1 MIVLIADIGLWIA
14 VAVLTIYTVRHYWFT
29 LNRLFGKHR
38 QPFVDVLVAEWP
50 KVAVFVPAHNEGRV
64 IRDSLDALLAADYPR
79 DRYVIVPVDDRSTDE
94 TREIIES
101 YVAAH
106 PGRIVPYLRDEGK
119 PGKAAALAEAT
130 ASREEEIHLVFD
142 ADYIP
147 GPRLLRQ
154 LAAPFFDPQVGA
166 VMGRVVP
173 LNVGL
178 SLLTRLLDLE
188 RAGGY
193 QVDQQARMNLGLIPQ
208 YGGTVGGVRRSAL
221 MAVGGWNT
229 DSLAEDTDLTV
240 RLVMQGWEVVYQNR
254 SECYEEVPES
264 WETRIRQ
271 IQRWAKGH
279 NQSLS
284 RYVGGL
290 MRNRRKIPFW
300 QMVDG
305 VLLLGVFVVPLVLI
319 MGWVCTMAL
328 FYAGYPPEWGKITLL
343 AITSFNTVGNFA
355 AFFEVATAARLD
367 GSRERIRMLP
377 FLLLGFLVS
386 MFSVSRATLS
396 RGSWSRTRPITWEKT
411 ERFRGTNGNGNG
423 NGNGHKSG
431 NGHAASSNA
440 ATRANTIG
448 SSEPSGGRA

>member
-1 MIVLIADIGLWIA
+1 MIVLLADIGLWIA
-14 VAVLTIYTVRHYWFT
+14 VVILSIYTIRHYWFT
-29 LNRLFGKHR
+29 FNRLFGKHR
-38 QPFVDVLVAEWP
+38 QPFVDVTVAEWP
-50 KVAVFVPAHNEGRV
+50 HIAVFVPAHNEELV
-64 IRDSLDALLAADYPR
+64 IRDSLDALLAADYPA
-79 DRYVIVPVDDRSTDE
+79 DRMVIVPVDDRSTDG
-94 TREIIES
+94 TRAIIAE
-101 YVAAH
+101 YAERY
-106 PGRIVPYLRDEGK
+106 PTRIFPFLRDDGK

-130 ASREEEIHLVFD
+130 ATRSEEIHLVFD

-147 GPRLLRQ
+147 GRRLLKQ
-154 LAAPFFDPQVGA
+154 LSAPFFDPQVGA

-221 MAVGGWNT
+221 EAVGGWNT
-229 DSLAEDTDLTV
+229 DSLAEDTDVTV
-240 RLVMQGWEVVYQNR
+240 RLVMQGWDVVYQNR
-254 SECYEEVPES
+254 SECYEEVPEN
-264 WETRIRQ
+264 WDTRIRQ

-279 NQSLS
+279 NQALS
-284 RYVGGL
+284 RYVGS
-290 MRNRRKIPFW
+290 MIRNRKRIPFW

-319 MGWVCTMAL
+319 MGWICTMVL
-328 FYAGYPPEWGKITLL
+328 FYTGYPPEWGKITLL

-396 RGSWSRTRPITWEKT
+396 RSSWSRTRPVNWQKT
-411 ERFRGTNGNGNG
+411 ERFRKT
-423 NGNGHKSG
+423 
-431 NGHAASSNA
+431 A
-440 ATRANTIG
+440 
-448 SSEPSGGRA
+448 